1 MSQFNGSVFGQQQ
14 RTGNLRLF
22 EMSAEE
28 PSYPAGD
35 KADDKSL
42 PLIARLQMVDERFT
56 LGFFWRPNGETAKH
70 RADSRTGCADRTDIC
85 SDYPPDLRRW
95 VIDAPWTQS

>member
-56 LGFFWRPNGETAKH
+56 PEVLLSTEWRNGEESSGLANRMRRPNRYLFRLSAG
-70 RADSRTGCADRTDIC
+70 
-85 SDYPPDLRRW
+85 L
-95 VIDAPWTQS
+95 APMGD

>member
-1 MSQFNGSVFGQQQ
+1 MSQFNGSVFGKQQ

-56 LGFFWRPNGETAKH
+56 LGFFCRPNGETAKH
-70 RADSRTGCADRTDIC
+70 
-85 SDYPPDLRRW
+85 
-95 VIDAPWTQS
+95 